1 MNTVQSK
8 NVWVGMLVAV
18 GILLAGCDNGEAPR
32 SAAATQGQEAPQAP
46 SAEQVEIE
54 KYNFYVD
61 AANRGGNFGAIL
73 EKRRTEYAKG
83 LKSDKPL
90 SDYYIF
96 SAYDISGLRD
106 NLSKALALSS
116 PMPEL
121 DEPAKAMLVALEKL
135 APIHAD
141 LANYADSKGY
151 LADGGKKAKEMEPAL
166 DAAIEAV
173 ATEQDKFYDG
183 LAKRDE
189 INTQQAF
196 DDAEK
201 DTLEY
206 YRAGIVLYAKQSV
219 RLSKDFYQS
228 AGKEETAKPFEE
240 SLNKTAQMI
249 EGWDKQRKAQTPQ
262 MSCSVLLSDL
272 NRFVGKGRES
282 IANAR
287 KGGYKY
293 DEQRQMMWKNN
304 NPIQADAQWFGR
316 FYDSV
321 INGMNAT
328 RCS

>member
-1 MNTVQSK
+1 MQTK
-8 NVWVGMLVAV
+8 NVWVGMLVAM
-18 GILLAGCDNGEAPR
+18 GILLGGCDNGEAPR
-32 SAAATQGQEAPQAP
+32 SASVVQGQGEQEAP
-46 SAEQVEIE
+46 SAEQIEIE

-73 EKRRTEYAKG
+73 EKRRSEYAKD

-90 SDYYIF
+90 SEYYLF

-106 NLSKALALSS
+106 NLTQALALSS

-135 APIHAD
+135 EPIHAD
-141 LANYADSKGY
+141 LANYAGSKGY

-166 DAAIEAV
+166 DAAVEAV
-173 ATEQDKFYDG
+173 AVEQDKFYEG
-183 LAKRDE
+183 LGKRDE

-196 DDAEK
+196 DNAEK
-201 DTLEY
+201 DSLEY

-249 EGWDKQRKAQTPQ
+249 EGWDKQAKAENPPLKCT
-262 MSCSVLLSDL
+262 VLLSDL

-304 NPIQADAQWFGR
+304 NPIKMDADWFAR